1 MIEAGGVGVIFRV
14 RAIGDDENLH
24 ELIQPAGG
32 PEAIPLIAVDLVE
45 RLPNGHTAAFQL
57 NVNQRQTIDQHRHII
72 AIIMRSALLSGDGI
86 LMDDLQAIVMDALFV
101 DELNVFALPAVPAK
115 HLHIVLLNQAR
126 LFKNAGIAIR
136 QHFIPKPLPFAV
148 GEAIIIQLFKLRAQ
162 VGDEVGFF
170 VNGQAF
176 IAQFAK
182 QADELVFQ
190 LGFALICLRA
200 LGLRLVF
207 CYNRAFAALSNYI
220 EIAHLSSPPLVMLII
235 LSKNT
240 N

>member
-1 MIEAGGVGVIFRV
+1 MVEAGGVGVIFRV

-24 ELIQPAGG
+24 ELIQPAGC
-32 PEAIPLIAVDLVE
+32 PEAIPLIAVNLVE

-72 AIIMRSALLSGDGI
+72 AIIMRSALLGGDGV
-86 LMDDLQAIVMDALFV
+86 LMDDLQAVVVNALFV
-101 DELNVFALPAVPAK
+101 DELDVLALSAVPAK

-148 GEAIIIQLFKLRAQ
+148 SEAIIIQLFKLRAQ

-170 VNGQAF
+170 VDGQAL
-176 IAQFAK
+176 IAKLTK
-182 QADELVFQ
+182 QADELLFQ
-190 LGFALICLRA
+190 VGFALVHLRA

-207 CYNRAFAALSNYI
+207 GDNSAFTALGNDV
-220 EIAHLSSPPLVMLII
+220 EIAHGLPPSGSICRGER
-235 LSKNT
+235 
-240 N
+240 